1 MLGEL
6 LMLHIIELSH
16 VMAFKYEISTSLC
29 RASLCTKHHELKTL
43 SLHLVTKNNL
53 WLLVNTVSL
62 QNI

>member
-6 LMLHIIELSH
+6 LVLHIIELSH
-16 VMAFKYEISTSLC
+16 LKAFKYETSTSLC

-43 SLHLVTKNNL
+43 SLHLVVKNSL

-62 QNI
+62 RNI